1 MRRAVLTDFDGTVT
15 RTDVAEDI
23 LREFAPPEWWEFEEL
38 HRARKIGTRET
49 MVRQFA
55 LVRASEGEMLRFVDS
70 HVELDETFPP
80 FVAACRDRGVRV
92 EIVSEGLDFYLH
104 HLLTQW
110 RIDLPARTNRTTFE
124 GGRVQIAY
132 PYAAPTCNL
141 CGTCK
146 LRRLFELRVAGYDVA
161 YVGDGHS
168 DLCPAVE
175 ADTVFAKKELAD
187 LCREE
192 GIAFIP
198 FDTFADVQREMER
211 WR

>member
-1 MRRAVLTDFDGTVT
+1 MKRAVLTDFDGTVT

-23 LREFAPPEWWEFEEL
+23 LREFAPPEWWAIEEE

-49 MVRQFA
+49 MIRQFA
-55 LVRASEGEMLRFVDS
+55 LVHATKDEMLRFVDR
-70 HVELDETFPP
+70 HVELDETFPR
-80 FVAACRDRGVRV
+80 FAEFCRKRGMPL
-92 EIVSEGLDFYLH
+92 EIVSEGLDFYLS
-104 HLLTQW
+104 HLLEKW
-110 RIDLPARTNRTTFE
+110 RIDVPARTNRTSFE
-124 GGRVQIAY
+124 AGDVRITY
-132 PYAAPTCNL
+132 PYADPTCNL

-146 LRRLFELRVAGYDVA
+146 LRRLFDLRVAGYQVS

-175 ADTVFAKKELAD
+175 ADMVFAKKELAD

-192 GIAFIP
+192 AIDFIP

-211 WR
+211 WS

>member
-1 MRRAVLTDFDGTVT
+1 MKRAVLTDFDGTVT

-23 LREFAPPEWWEFEEL
+23 LQEFAPPEWWDIEEL

-55 LVRASEGEMLRFVDS
+55 LVHATEEEMLRFVDR
-70 HVELDETFPP
+70 HVQLDETFPA
-80 FVAACRDRGVRV
+80 FVASCRDRGIPLEV
-92 EIVSEGLDFYLH
+92 VSEGLDFYLH
-104 HLLTQW
+104 HLLRKW
-110 RIDLPARTNRTTFE
+110 RIEVPVRTNRTSFE
-124 GGRVQIAY
+124 GRDVRIAY
-132 PYAAPTCNL
+132 PYADPTCNL

-146 LRRLFELRVAGYDVA
+146 LRRLFELRVAGYHVA

-175 ADTVFAKKELAD
+175 ADMVFAKKELAD

-192 GIAFIP
+192 AIDFIP
-198 FDTFADVQREMER
+198 FDTFADVQRELER
-211 WR
+211 WP

>member
-1 MRRAVLTDFDGTVT
+1 MKRAVLTDFDGTVT
-15 RTDVAEDI
+15 QTDVAEDI
-23 LREFAPPEWWEFEEL
+23 LEEFAPPEWWEIEEE

-55 LVRASEGEMLRFVDS
+55 LVRATEAEMLRFVDGRVKMDAS
-70 HVELDETFPP
+70 FPP
-80 FVAACRDRGVRV
+80 FVAFCRDRGMPL

-104 HLLTQW
+104 HLLERW
-110 RIDLPARTNRTTFE
+110 GLDVPARTNRTTFE
-124 GGRVQIAY
+124 DGRVRIAY
-132 PYAAPTCNL
+132 PYADPTCNL

-146 LRRLFELRVAGYDVA
+146 LRRLFELRVAGYQVA

-175 ADTVFAKKELAD
+175 ADVVFAKKELAD

-192 GIAFIP
+192 AIDFIP
-198 FDTFADVQREMER
+198 FETFADVQQEMAR
-211 WR
+211 WP